1 MGVLGRILKGTTY
14 SGCALDLVYVL
25 LRKNLSGTPGFR
37 LAPFSE
43 TGLPVSLAL
52 RNVSHYK

>member
-1 MGVLGRILKGTTY
+1 MGVVGRVFGSTSY

-25 LRKNLSGTPGFR
+25 LRKSLSGTPGFP
-37 LAPFSE
+37 LAPCSE